1 MLLALL
7 ILRRFRMHMSG
18 EMTVDTH
25 RDTPR
30 TPRARDL
37 GNGVHFLFASHQH
50 MPATYVY
57 MHTNI
62 HTYGIYVIYV
72 LRFVY

>member
-37 GNGVHFLFASHQH
+37 G
-50 MPATYVY
+50 
-57 MHTNI
+57 
-62 HTYGIYVIYV
+62 
-72 LRFVY
+72 